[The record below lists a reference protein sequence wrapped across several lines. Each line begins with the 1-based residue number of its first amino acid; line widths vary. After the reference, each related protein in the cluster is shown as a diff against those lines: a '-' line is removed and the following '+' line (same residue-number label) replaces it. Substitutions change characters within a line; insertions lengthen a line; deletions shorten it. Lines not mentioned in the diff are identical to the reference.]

1 MLNKNLNT
9 LRRRRT
15 EASPPYQVHL
25 SQMVGRSGPLLRFAI
40 AYLLAPLA
48 IQSVNA
54 NDHSVY
60 RNWETVGGDPGITR
74 YSELDQVN
82 TTNVSQLE
90 VAWTY
95 QSGDAGERSTIQ
107 CNPIVVDGILYA
119 TTPNLDL
126 VALDAATGV
135 ERWRFNDPGE
145 VVKGPDMN
153 QGQYYGLNRG
163 VAYWQD
169 GDDKRVLYS
178 RGFYILAVNAESGQ
192 LIRHFGDD
200 GRVDLRKGLSRPPQF
215 VGIAN
220 PAAGVIYKDL
230 FIVGSRGNTPGT
242 VRAYNVRSGK
252 LEWTFN
258 LIPHPGERFEETWP
272 EGAWSKV
279 YGSNVWGGLSVDVEN
294 GLVFCATSSPKPDLF
309 GWEYP
314 GKNDLANSV
323 VALNAATGEYVWH
336 FQEIKHGIWDLDL
349 PAPPMLVT
357 VERDGR
363 QVDAVAQVSKTGNTY
378 LLDRLTGKSLF
389 PLVERPAP
397 ASDIPIEQA
406 WPTQTVPLLPPPFT
420 RQEVTYDDLTTL
432 SPESRAEAIRR
443 FLESRSGWFTPISPQ
458 GTILYGVY
466 GGAEWPGASFDPNSN
481 LLYVAGNNLPVII
494 RLDPVTGEAAKGAV
508 VFSTSCTQC
517 HAIERLGGAASRQEP
532 EALKEL
538 LKTGRGN
545 MPSFA
550 LLGDEAIDDLV
561 EFLQIDPKVGKPE
574 PVDPDFVPQAYT
586 FSGFTK
592 FLDKEGYPAVKPP
605 WGVLSAIDLNEGVI
619 VWQTPIG
626 EYEDLTKRGM
636 RPTGTPLFGGPT
648 VTAGGLVFIGGST
661 DEKFRALNKETG
673 EILWETQLPFGAYA
687 NPSVYE
693 VDGQQYV
700 VIASGGGG
708 KNGTP
713 SGDAYVAFAL
723 PRSN

>member
-1 MLNKNLNT
+1 MNRAVTHLKLHAFSISLACVTLNADN
-9 LRRRRT
+9 
-15 EASPPYQVHL
+15 SSPYQ
-25 SQMVGRSGPLLRFAI
+25 S
-40 AYLLAPLA
+40 
-48 IQSVNA
+48 
-54 NDHSVY
+54 
-60 RNWETVGGDPGITR
+60 WETVGGDPGITR
-74 YSELDQVN
+74 YSELDQIN
-82 TTNVSQLE
+82 TSNVAQLE

-95 QSGDAGERSTIQ
+95 NSGDARERSTIQ

-135 ERWRFNDPGE
+135 ERWRFSDPGE
-145 VVKGPDMN
+145 VEKGPDTN

-163 VAYWQD
+163 VAFWQD
-169 GDDKRVLYS
+169 GGDKRILYS
-178 RGFYILAVNAESGQ
+178 RGSYILAVDADTGKSISQ
-192 LIRHFGDD
+192 FGEN
-200 GRVDLRKGLSRPPQF
+200 GRVDMRYGLSKPPQF

-230 FIVGSRGNTPGT
+230 FIVGSRGNSPGQ
-242 VRAYNVRSGK
+242 VRAYSIRSGK
-252 LEWTFN
+252 MEWIFN

-279 YGSNVWGGLSVDVEN
+279 YGANVWGGLSVDVKN

-309 GWEYP
+309 GWQYP

-323 VALNAATGEYVWH
+323 VALYAATGEYVWH

-357 VERDGR
+357 VERDGE
-363 QVDAVAQVSKTGNTY
+363 QVEAVAQVSKTGNTF
-378 LLDRLTGKSLF
+378 LLDRLTGESLF

-397 ASDIPIEQA
+397 ESDISIEQA
-406 WPTQTVPLLPPPFT
+406 WPTQTLPLLPPPFT
-420 RQEVTYDDLTTL
+420 RQEVTYDQLTTL
-432 SPESRAEAIRR
+432 SPEAHTDAVEG
-443 FLESRSGWFTPISPQ
+443 FLESRSGWFMPISPK
-458 GTILYGVY
+458 GTILYGVL
-466 GGAEWPGASFDPNSN
+466 GGAEWPGASFDPNTD
-481 LLYVAGNNLPVII
+481 LLYVAGNNLPLII
-494 RLDPVTGEAAKGAV
+494 RLDPVTGKAAKGAV
-508 VFSTSCTQC
+508 TFSTTCTMC
-517 HAIERLGGAASRQEP
+517 HAIERLGNASRRYEP
-532 EALKEL
+532 EALEEL

-550 LLGDEAIDDLV
+550 HLEDEVIGDLV
-561 EFLQIDPKVGKPE
+561 DFLRIDPKIQEKE
-574 PVDPDFVPQAYT
+574 SVDPDFVPQAYT
-586 FSGFTK
+586 FSGFTR

-605 WGVLSAIDLNEGVI
+605 WGVLSAIDLNKGEI
-619 VWQTPIG
+619 AWQTPIG
-626 EYEDLTKRGM
+626 EYDALTKRGIA
-636 RPTGTPLFGGPT
+636 PTGTPLFGGPT

-661 DEKFRALNKETG
+661 DEEFRALDKNTG

-687 NPSVYE
+687 NPSIYE
-693 VDGQQYV
+693 IGGRQYV

-723 PRSN
+723 PTTN